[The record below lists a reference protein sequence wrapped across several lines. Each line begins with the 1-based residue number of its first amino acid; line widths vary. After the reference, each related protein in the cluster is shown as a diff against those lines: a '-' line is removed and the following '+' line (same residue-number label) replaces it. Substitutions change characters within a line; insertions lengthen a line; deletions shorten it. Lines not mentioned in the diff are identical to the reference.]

1 MEINILLSLIYKIGR
16 NFLYG
21 SFFQKSFWDVI
32 RLKGSVDFYF
42 LILYTLY
49 IIKKGKKKMLN
60 IENTKAIILTNE
72 QWDAI
77 EVVNNLTKDL
87 DKAYPRETIDY
98 LISPI
103 TGEIVDPMEFGRI
116 RGVLDFISSCPFKV
130 IPK

>member
-1 MEINILLSLIYKIGR
+1 MEINTLLSLIYKTGR

-49 IIKKGKKKMLN
+49 IIKRGEKKMLN

-72 QWDAI
+72 QWEAI

-103 TGEIVDPMEFGRI
+103 TGEIVEPIEFGRI